1 MMTLALKGK
10 DGSSGAPGAKA
21 SIYHSFLLF
30 IFLRLIVLSY
40 SPLAT
45 IGSPRSSRT
54 SRTGGA

>member
-21 SIYHSFLLF
+21 SIYRSFSLF
-30 IFLRLIVLSY
+30 IFLRLILLTY
-40 SPLAT
+40 SVLAT

-54 SRTGGA
+54 SRKDGA